1 MELDVRH
8 LHLLRE
14 LAERGSVSAVAHATH
29 RTPSAVSQQL
39 RTAQREFGTPLVE
52 PDGRGIRLTE
62 AGRVLARGAVGV
74 ASALE
79 SARAEWDA
87 FRNSPT
93 GSVTVA
99 GLASAA
105 EYLIPAT
112 LRDVADRSI
121 RVTFT
126 DEDVAEAQYAPL
138 AVDYDIVIAHSLAE
152 HPSIGSERLR
162 VEPLVREP
170 LDIALPESHPLADQ
184 DSVTP
189 EEIAEQVWIGVPAG
203 FPFESVL
210 DAVAVRTGATIRY
223 TQRGIRDNRLV
234 EALVAAE
241 LGLAVLPRF
250 TTQPRPG
257 VVLRPLAGIPAAR
270 YIFALMRPDRAERLA
285 VRHALDALVRSARA
299 VESGE

>member
-8 LHLLRE
+8 LQLLRE
-14 LAERGSVSAVAHATH
+14 LAERGSVTAVAEATH

-62 AGRVLARGAVGV
+62 AGRLLANGAVGV
-74 ASALE
+74 ATAIE
-79 SARAEWDA
+79 AVRAEWDA
-87 FRNSPT
+87 FRNAPT
-93 GSVTVA
+93 GHVTMA

-105 EYLIPAT
+105 EYLVPFA
-112 LRDVADRSI
+112 LRDLAEGPI

-126 DEDVAEAQYAPL
+126 DEDVAEADYAPL
-138 AVDYDIVIAHSLAE
+138 TVDYDIVIAHSLGE
-152 HPSIGSERLR
+152 RPSAGAERLR
-162 VEPLVREP
+162 LEPLIREP
-170 LDIALPESHPLADQ
+170 LDIALPESHRLARQ

-189 EEIAEQVWIGVPAG
+189 EDVAGEDWIGVPPG
-203 FPFESVL
+203 FPFATVL
-210 DAVAVRTGATIRY
+210 DAVAERTGVTVRY
-223 TQRGIRDNRLV
+223 AQRGIRDNRLV
-234 EALVAAE
+234 EAMVAAG

-250 TTQPRPG
+250 TTRPRPN
-257 VVLRPLAGIPAAR
+257 VVLRPLAGMPAAR

-299 VESGE
+299 VEAQD